1 MHAAKKLLFRTNL
14 IREKLSQNNTL
25 YTDDIIDI
33 CIHIQKA
40 VAMILLCLCVPPWCI
55 SLIKCRLRIN

>member
-25 YTDDIIDI
+25 YTDDIIYTDDI
-33 CIHIQKA
+33 C
-40 VAMILLCLCVPPWCI
+40 MCVPPWCI